1 MSLVYSHYKDSKAS
15 GGSFPFTE
23 RTMYSYVADIAE
35 KNISIKFYSRDGP
48 PEDGSQDPTLIF
60 HDAVTLAM
68 HYD

>member
-1 MSLVYSHYKDSKAS
+1 
-15 GGSFPFTE
+15 
-23 RTMYSYVADIAE
+23 MYSYVADIAE